1 MLHQYLVV
9 TATAVWYLSEGVH
22 ASDRI
27 APGKFRFS
35 DEILYLK
42 DEDEHV
48 LDLKPEV
55 NVKPAA
61 PAVTET
67 KKTEE
72 KTPAKEQ
79 KTTSAAATTQKTQ
92 PQEQPVEIRTQSVG
106 YTVDSYPNPATNPGL
121 CIQSPSLSHNF
132 VCDPDGI
139 LIAEQQTELNDLL
152 RQAKGYRIFAVL
164 ARSILLQPNQN
175 DVQTTFAK
183 QLLKAW
189 DTAEVGTIILVYVEN
204 MEQLK
209 IVTNVAQS
217 VLPQE
222 DLSKIE
228 KDFYKD
234 HSEVFNAIK
243 KAVEAIE
250 ARLLHTS
257 KGYIYLALFLAVG
270 VGAYLSH
277 GKLKKC

>member
-121 CIQSPSLSHNF
+121 CIQSPS
-132 VCDPDGI
+132 
-139 LIAEQQTELNDLL
+139 
-152 RQAKGYRIFAVL
+152 
-164 ARSILLQPNQN
+164 
-175 DVQTTFAK
+175 
-183 QLLKAW
+183 AW